1 MLNRLAFT
9 NLMQAR
15 CRYCG
20 VKTRVKRKLLP
31 NHTYVGSYHERRII
45 KAREYSVNH
54 PWQLLPR
61 ENVPIFWVER
71 YPQIPRFLEG
81 EDETKGV
88 PWFGAIA

>member
-9 NLMQAR
+9 KLMQAR

-31 NHTYVGSYHERRII
+31 NHTYVGSYHERRIV

-61 ENVPIFWVER
+61 EIR
-71 YPQIPRFLEG
+71 ADLLG
-81 EDETKGV
+81 
-88 PWFGAIA
+88 GAIPTDTPVSRRGG